1 MRDLVEKVIKW
12 SDEKGILEQSTSHQ
26 QFEKL
31 IEEVFELHEA
41 LILGDKAAIVDAIG
55 DCQVCLINVAELEE
69 LDYVGCLEDAY
80 DVIKDR
86 KGRMVNGKFEKD
98 A

>member
-12 SDEKGILEQSTSHQ
+12 SDEKGILEQSTSHK

-31 IEEVFELHEA
+31 VEEVFELHEA
-41 LILGDKAAIVDAIG
+41 LILGDKFAIADAIG

-69 LDYVGCLEDAY
+69 LDYVCCLEDAY
-80 DVIKDR
+80 NVIKDR
-86 KGRMVNGKFEKD
+86 KGKMVDGKFDKN